1 MQNLLLSKLPSAIL
15 GLLGSGESVW
25 LRNDFCLD
33 LPADL
38 TVIVIEITIARIIR
52 MNKTGSP
59 EIKLNDRGKT
69 GWIVGPAITGEGEV
83 RGFGSK
89 VGVDVLGEI
98 VGLGSVNEVACKFG
112 TYCSLSSIE

>member
-59 EIKLNDRGKT
+59 EIKLNDT
-69 GWIVGPAITGEGEV
+69 GRTGRIVGPAMVGEGEATRV
-83 RGFGSK
+83 GSE
-89 VGVDVLGEI
+89 VGALGKI
-98 VGLGSVNEVACKFG
+98 VGLGSVDEVACKFG